1 VFDQSIL
8 AHERMLSLPVQAKD
22 SVDVI
27 GFVDVLDVL
36 THIVRLCSEGKT
48 HPEADEAFEYDLLTP
63 PTHSSTCIPSIPDS
77 LAPPQEY
84 HHDVPE
90 GLQLCQ
96 HPSERHYRYY
106 DDYSNHDY
114 VWFQ

>member
-1 VFDQSIL
+1 MCVVCVRATQSIL

-48 HPEADEAFEYDLLTP
+48 HPEADEAFECAFSSHHQLTHRP
-63 PTHSSTCIPSIPDS
+63 AFLAFLTLSRLTTGIPS
-77 LAPPQEY
+77 
-84 HHDVPE
+84 
-90 GLQLCQ
+90 
-96 HPSERHYRYY
+96 
-106 DDYSNHDY
+106 
-114 VWFQ
+114 